1 MMNSRYLH
9 IFIVFMLLV
18 TALSSCRDK
27 KPKDGRTDTFNT
39 GTIEIYADSSFSP
52 IVSEEVEVFESRCF
66 NADLVPKYTNESDG
80 INGVLDGK
88 VWMMFASRRL
98 SDKEIKFLHS
108 KRFQPYN
115 IPIGYDG
122 FSLIINRENTDSC
135 ITVNNIKKILTGEVN
150 DWKQLNP
157 KSNRGKIEVV
167 FDNARSGI
175 VHFAEDSILG
185 GKPISNTNAF
195 TTNSTEG
202 VISYVES
209 SPNAIGI
216 LGSNW
221 LNDKRDSTNLTFKRN
236 IRVMRVSRMEKA
248 TPYNSYLPYQGY
260 LLNGNYPLVRTL
272 YIILN
277 DPHNGL
283 PTGFSHFVES
293 PIGQKIILKAGLLPY
308 RGDLTI
314 RKVKVT
320 D

>member
-1 MMNSRYLH
+1 MRRN
-9 IFIVFMLLV
+9 FIHTLFALFVLV
-18 TALSSCRDK
+18 TAFSSCRNK
-27 KPKDGRTDTFNT
+27 QPKDGRTDTFNT

-52 IVSEEVEVFESRCF
+52 IVSEEVEVFESKCF
-66 NADLVPKYTNESDG
+66 NAKLKPIYTNESDG
-80 INGVLDGK
+80 IQGVLDGK

-98 SDKEIKFLHS
+98 SEKELKYLGA
-108 KRFQPYN
+108 KRFMPRN

-122 FSLIINRENTDSC
+122 FSLIINKENTDSC
-135 ITVNNIKKILTGEVN
+135 ITVENIKKILKGEIK

-157 KSNRGKIEVV
+157 ASNRGKIEIV

-185 GKPISNTNAF
+185 GKPISNENAF

-209 SPNAIGI
+209 APNSIGI

-236 IRVMRVSRMEKA
+236 IRVMRVSRMDTA
-248 TPYNSYLPYQGY
+248 TPANSYLPYQGY
-260 LLNGNYPLVRTL
+260 FYNGNYPLVRTL
-272 YIILN
+272 YVILN

-308 RGDLTI
+308 RGDLTF
-314 RKVKVT
+314 REVKVT
-320 D
+320 N

>member
-1 MMNSRYLH
+1 
-9 IFIVFMLLV
+9 MLLV
-18 TALSSCRDK
+18 VALSSCKDK
-27 KPKDGRTDTFNT
+27 KPKDGRTDTYNT
-39 GTIEIYADSSFSP
+39 GKIEIYADSSFSP
-52 IVSEEVEVFESRCF
+52 IVSEEVEVFESRCI
-66 NADLVPKYTNESDG
+66 NADLLPKYTNESDG
-80 INGVLDGK
+80 INGILEGK
-88 VWMMFASRRL
+88 IWMMFASRRL
-98 SDKEIKFLHS
+98 SEKEINYMHS
-108 KRFQPYN
+108 KRLQPYN

-135 ITVNNIKKILTGEVN
+135 ITVDNIKKILTGEFK
-150 DWKQLNP
+150 DWKDLNP

-185 GKPISNTNAF
+185 GKPISNENAF

-221 LNDKRDSTNLTFKRN
+221 LNDKRDTTNLTFNRD
-236 IRVMRVSRMEKA
+236 IRVMRVSRMENA

-272 YIILN
+272 YIILS
-277 DPHNGL
+277 DPHQGL
-283 PTGFSHFVES
+283 PTGFAHFVES
-293 PIGQKIILKAGLLPY
+293 PIGQKIVLKAGLLPY
-308 RGDLTI
+308 RGDITI
-314 RKVKVT
+314 RQVKVT